1 MVGVIDTINII
12 GTKVVEFVRRLV
24 VHFFLIHLKIN
35 ILECILKFLENF
47 EAFFNVFLL

>member
-24 VHFFLIHLKIN
+24 VHFFLIYLKN
-35 ILECILKFLENF
+35 KNSRMHFKILGKF
-47 EAFFNVFLL
+47 